1 MNKLIYLVI
10 IALIGVVGYQSVELS
25 RLKKELIKKSKEP
38 EVIIHVTKV
47 QPNSTSKSDENSS
60 LDTVLKND
68 FQKIFKDVFSHKEVK
83 ESIKEF
89 KKGLNQTIN
98 ELQKQLKDMDKEGV
112 DIFGEL
118 VKELGVKEFKTF
130 KDMGDYYQYV
140 IDVDGEH
147 SKVNIDAK
155 NGYLYIDITSKTD
168 KKGKNSV
175 IKKESKRSY
184 VIKLPD
190 ADVEKIKSEYKNKKL
205 YLTIPKKK
213 KITKV

>member
-47 QPNSTSKSDENSS
+47 QSSPANKSDENSS

-89 KKGLNQTIN
+89 KKGLNKTIN
-98 ELQKQLKDMDKEGV
+98 ELQKQLKDMDKEGG
-112 DIFGEL
+112 DIFGDL
-118 VKELGVKEFKTF
+118 FKELGVKEFETF

-147 SKVNIDAK
+147 AKVNIDAK
-155 NGYLYIDITSKTD
+155 DGYLYIDITSKTD
-168 KKGKNSV
+168 KKNKNSV

-190 ADVEKIKSEYKNKKL
+190 ADVQKIKSEYKNNKL
-205 YLTIPKKK
+205 YLTIPKNKNIK
-213 KITKV
+213 A